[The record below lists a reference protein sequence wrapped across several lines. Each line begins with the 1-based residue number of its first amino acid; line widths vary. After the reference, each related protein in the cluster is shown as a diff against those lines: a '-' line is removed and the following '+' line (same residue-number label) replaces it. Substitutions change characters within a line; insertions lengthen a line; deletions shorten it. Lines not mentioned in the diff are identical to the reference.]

1 MKLPRK
7 VVWQIDSS
15 NFKDTS
21 VFEQSIFLE
30 ASPRKLIE
38 SLVAKLVGSVD
49 AAGYRTSVE
58 FEGEVSH
65 EETSD
70 IRREVESLLRA
81 APSPIFDALARYTAG
96 FRATEGSSHLP
107 PRNFDAEKGQK
118 VASFPGRSDFSG
130 SIHSRASSLSSFREA
145 WDSLRNCFEVL
156 LEIRDTSLFLFDF

>member
-1 MKLPRK
+1 MSHTP
-7 VVWQIDSS
+7 
-15 NFKDTS
+15 

-38 SLVAKLVGSVD
+38 SLVGAKLVGSVD

-107 PRNFDAEKGQK
+107 PQNFDAEKGQK

-130 SIHSRASSLSSFREA
+130 SIHSRASSLSSFRE
-145 WDSLRNCFEVL
+145 
-156 LEIRDTSLFLFDF
+156 T